1 MLNGIA
7 CMLSR
12 YTALYK
18 DTSLGS
24 TGTGR
29 PLLVSDAG
37 QMTEGSA
44 GRPPPPTRFLQLVC
58 FLSLLLLFILRI
70 VAIIISTVLLLLLLF
85 DCPSSLSSSSALS
98 SPFSSSRAPPS
109 SSYPTTFCP
118 FLPYF
123 ALSTSPSYSSSHP
136 LLLFALFVRTLL
148 LSSASAL
155 SSSLSY

>member
-1 MLNGIA
+1 MVLSVHYDYKEQLCFFGSNYFKVEQTMLNGIA

-18 DTSLGS
+18 DSSLGS

-70 VAIIISTVLLLLLLF
+70 VAI
-85 DCPSSLSSSSALS
+85 D
-98 SPFSSSRAPPS
+98 
-109 SSYPTTFCP
+109 
-118 FLPYF
+118 
-123 ALSTSPSYSSSHP
+123 
-136 LLLFALFVRTLL
+136 
-148 LSSASAL
+148 
-155 SSSLSY
+155 